1 MFCLCNLPGIGETY
15 FSLAL
20 STSLAPIGPS
30 YKAASVKVFNKLV
43 SPVTYLNAR
52 RDGSL
57 EKIGGQAILNDIENV
72 VCCLEHDILEY
83 VCLRSF
89 IIVYLLPISSY
100 VFACG
105 WIL

>member
-1 MFCLCNLPGIGETY
+1 MIYLCNLPGIGDTY

-30 YKAASVKVFNKLV
+30 YKVASVKVFNELV
-43 SPVTYLNAR
+43 FPATYLNAR

-57 EKIGGQAILNDIENV
+57 EKIGGRTILNDIENV

-83 VCLRSF
+83 VCLCCF
-89 IIVYLLPISSY
+89 IVVYILPISLYISA
-100 VFACG
+100 FG
-105 WIL
+105 